1 MSTLLQ
7 QLLME
12 NPSETLWIADE
23 NSKSLLFSGF
33 SYSGDLLT
41 NRWDIA
47 RLAEGKVRHSFFND
61 FRLDET
67 ERHYRR
73 IVYPVSKEKAV
84 VHHVI
89 NECHRALGLGG
100 ELALLGGKQ
109 SGIKTY
115 AAKTAS
121 CFGSSKQLEKHGSEY
136 LSLNILH
143 SPLSAEN
150 RLDEDNYPELRAL
163 EKIDGLCSKPGLF
176 GWNKVDTGSAL
187 LAGTFDEHKPTDGAS
202 VVDLGCGYGYL
213 STELA
218 KCGDFH
224 FTATDNNAAALIAC
238 RENFKRRDLRG
249 TVVPS
254 DAGAELGDGIADLVI
269 CNPPFHQGF
278 QMEGDLTSRF
288 LSNAARLLRR
298 SGRALFVVN
307 EFIPLGKKSLHYF
320 SSAKLLLRDKGFC
333 VYRLDGPLD
342 GTAK

>member
-7 QLLME
+7 QLLLE
-12 NPSETLWIADE
+12 NPSETLWLADE
-23 NSKSLLFSGF
+23 NSKPLLQSGF

-67 ERHYRR
+67 GRHYRR
-73 IVYPVSKEKAV
+73 IIYPVSKEKAI

-89 NECHRALGLGG
+89 NECHRTLGLGG

-115 AAKTAS
+115 AAKVAK
-121 CFGSSKQLEKHGSEY
+121 CFDSAKHLEKHGSEY

-143 SPLSAEN
+143 SPIAADN
-150 RLDEDNYPELRAL
+150 RLDEENYPELRPL
-163 EKIDGLCSKPGLF
+163 EKLGGLYSKPGLF

-187 LAGTFDEHKPTDGAS
+187 LASTFNTHRPADGAS
-202 VVDLGCGYGYL
+202 VVDLGCGYGFL
-213 STELA
+213 SVELA
-218 KCGDFH
+218 RLGNFH
-224 FTATDNNAAALIAC
+224 FTATDNNAAALLAC
-238 RENFKRRDLRG
+238 RENFRRREIRG

-254 DAGAELGDGIADLVI
+254 DAGTALGDQIADWLI

-278 QMEGDLTSRF
+278 QVEGDLTDRF
-288 LSNAARLLRR
+288 LKNAARLLRPDG
-298 SGRALFVVN
+298 SALFVVN
-307 EFIPLGKKSLHYF
+307 EFIPLGKKSAPYF
-320 SSAKLLLRDKGFC
+320 GSSQQLVRDKGFC
-333 VYRLDGPLD
+333 VYRLDQPLR
-342 GTAK
+342 